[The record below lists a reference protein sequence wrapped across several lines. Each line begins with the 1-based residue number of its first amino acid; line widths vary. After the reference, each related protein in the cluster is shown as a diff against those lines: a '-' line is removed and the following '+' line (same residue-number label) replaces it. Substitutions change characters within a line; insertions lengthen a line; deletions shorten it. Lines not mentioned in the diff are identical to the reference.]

1 MLIIASMPLFSWA
14 AHQLPPPPVDTSSA
28 LSPNITFSADEQVV
42 TIDYGDETR
51 TFRRPVVSSWN
62 YTTQDDI
69 FWVAPDGN
77 DNNPGTES
85 VPFATIGRG
94 IDAAEAG
101 DIVYIKAGTYVEIL
115 TFYRSGTVDRP
126 IIVSAA
132 PGALGKVKITPPED
146 QYDETVVNIGIPE
159 AVRHLW
165 INGLI
170 IEGPRGR
177 PGAQNDDFGVNG
189 VTWWGFSGEGTR
201 LTNNVIYHHMH
212 CGIKRTNDGSSDGL
226 LIEGNIIFGNGTD
239 GLDHG
244 IYMPSDDARIIGNII
259 FDNASYGIHGYRT
272 PANMVIKRNIVLDH
286 WASAGLILGGPENE
300 VYNNVL
306 VSNVAGLLYFRGD
319 SNNNIVKNN
328 IIAFNDTE
336 SSVDTYLGAPTGNI
350 DDYNGYY
357 PGQADPKIP
366 PGPNNIYEDPRFV
379 DAQNGDY
386 RLQADSPYID
396 RGTDIGDSFC
406 GAAPDIG
413 AFEACPQRLDPTAT
427 ATGAP
432 TSTATATG
440 APTST
445 ATATG
450 APTSTAT
457 ATGAPTSTATATD
470 SPTPTFESPPS
481 PTTTDTPNA
490 PQQTATAERETATQ
504 RILFLPLVARGRF
517 E

>member
-1 MLIIASMPLFSWA
+1 MPLFYRA
-14 AHQLPPPPVDTSSA
+14 AHQPQLTDTASA
-28 LSPNITFSADEQVV
+28 LSPDITFSADEQIV
-42 TIDYGDETR
+42 TIDYGDEKR
-51 TFRRPVVSSWN
+51 TFRRPVVSPWN

-69 FWVAPDGN
+69 FWVAPNGD

-85 VPFATIGRG
+85 NPFATIGRG
-94 IDAAEAG
+94 IEAAETG
-101 DIVYIKAGTYVEIL
+101 DIVYIKAGTYTEIL
-115 TFYRSGTVDRP
+115 TFSRSGTADRP

-132 PGALGKVKITPPED
+132 PDALGQVKVTPPED
-146 QYDETVVNIGIPE
+146 RYEETIINIGNRE
-159 AVRHLW
+159 TVRHLW

-177 PGAQNDDFGVNG
+177 PGAQDDDFGRNG
-189 VTWWGFSGEGTR
+189 VTWWGSSGEGTR
-201 LTNNVIYHHMH
+201 LTNSVIYHHMH
-212 CGIKRTNDGSSDGL
+212 CGIKRINDSNSGGL

-259 FDNASYGIHGYRT
+259 FDNASYGIHGYAT

-306 VSNVAGLLYFRGD
+306 VSNATGLLYFRGD
-319 SNNNIVKNN
+319 SNNNIVQNN
-328 IIAFNDTE
+328 IIAFNDIE
-336 SSVDTYLGAPTGNI
+336 SSVDTSFGAPMGNI

-357 PGQADPKIP
+357 PGQPDPKIP
-366 PGPNNIYEDPRFV
+366 PGPNNIYEDPQFV
-379 DAQNGDY
+379 DAENGDY
-386 RLQADSPYID
+386 RLQADSPYLD
-396 RGTDIGDSFC
+396 RGTDIGDPFC
-406 GAAPDIG
+406 GTAPDIG
-413 AFEACPQRLDPTAT
+413 AFETCPQGSDLTAT
-427 ATGAP
+427 PTGAP
-432 TSTATATG
+432 TSTATPTG

-445 ATATG
+445 ATPTG

-457 ATGAPTSTATATD
+457 PTN

-481 PTTTDTPNA
+481 PTATDTPNV
-490 PQQTATAERETATQ
+490 PQQTTTAEREPATQ
-504 RILFLPLVARGRF
+504 RVLFLPFVARGRF